1 MTHKFHFMKLKDP
14 KRNKIGVLLVWGLGV
29 KNCKKDEN
37 CKLVPT
43 PK

>member
-1 MTHKFHFMKLKDP
+1 MTHKFHFTKLEDP

-29 KNCKKDEN
+29 KICKKDEN